1 MIKKNLSRHKKKK
14 NIKTE
19 IICIMLTKN
28 NKKREINTLF
38 CLQPTKRANDVGRI
52 FINIHKDKQAYGTHQ
67 QS

>member
-1 MIKKNLSRHKKKK
+1 
-14 NIKTE
+14 
-19 IICIMLTKN
+19 MLTKN